1 MQNNI
6 KSVEYYR
13 EKIMS
18 FVTYILKRNN
28 DIDINNSADFDI
40 EMMENEFYKHTC
52 GKYEIL
58 IGNKRYSLNMFMKIK
73 DAQYVMKNI
82 NRIDYVFSEFEDED
96 TLVGDI
102 SIFVKTKLGNDLQTT
117 DYFYAIIM
125 YENYVKNAKNTFT
138 EKDVYDFIERK
149 VCHD

>member
-1 MQNNI
+1 M
-6 KSVEYYR
+6 
-13 EKIMS
+13 
-18 FVTYILKRNN
+18 
-28 DIDINNSADFDI
+28 
-40 EMMENEFYKHTC
+40 
-52 GKYEIL
+52 
-58 IGNKRYSLNMFMKIK
+58 
-73 DAQYVMKNI
+73 
-82 NRIDYVFSEFEDED
+82 FSEFEDED